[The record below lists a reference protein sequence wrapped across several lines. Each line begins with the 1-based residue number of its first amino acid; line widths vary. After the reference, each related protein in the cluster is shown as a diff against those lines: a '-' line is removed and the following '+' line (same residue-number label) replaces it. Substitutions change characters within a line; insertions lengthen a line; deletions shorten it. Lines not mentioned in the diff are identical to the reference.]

1 MSPPVSRRRGR
12 RRAVASLA
20 ITGTLALWSACARTE
35 DEKAGPPAIVRTF
48 ARDPYSVSLHVARD
62 RVATADLLRVE
73 LTAAA
78 PEGVDVRFPE
88 LGAEAGEFGIVGR
101 AESEPRLAGGNRV
114 ERRLTLDL
122 EPPLPGEYELPPFR
136 IRFGETEVATDPLKI
151 TVESVLPPGEAPA
164 DINEIAPPVG
174 MPGGRWWLGALPGVV
189 LGGAVFWWWRRRRRA
204 AAPPVPLPH
213 EIALKALRELM
224 AADLPARGQA
234 KMFYLRVSSILRH
247 YIEDRFALHAPERTT
262 EEFLRDLRDD
272 RRLSD
277 SQKGLLRDFL
287 RHCDM
292 VKFAEHQPNRDEVN
306 QTLNACAQFI
316 AETRPREDEPV
327 AAGAAPGGGGN

>member
-1 MSPPVSRRRGR
+1 MSQPVFRPPGRGW
-12 RRAVASLA
+12 ALATLA
-20 ITGTLALWSACARTE
+20 ITGTLAFGSACARTE
-35 DEKAGPPAIVRTF
+35 DRKGGPPAIVRTF
-48 ARDPYSVSLHVARD
+48 ARDPYSVSLHVDRD

-73 LTAAA
+73 LVAAA

-88 LGAEAGEFGIVGR
+88 SGGKAGEFGIVGR
-101 AESEPRLAGGNRV
+101 VESEPRLAGANRV

-136 IRFGETEVATDPLKI
+136 VRFGETEVATDPLKL
-151 TVESVLPPGEAPA
+151 TVKSVLPPGEAPA

-174 MPGGRWWLGALPGVV
+174 MPGGWWWLWALPGLL
-189 LGGAVFWWWRRRRRA
+189 LGGAVVWWWRRRRPVA
-204 AAPPVPLPH
+204 MAVPLPH

-224 AADLPARGQA
+224 AADLPARGQT
-234 KMFYLRVSSILRH
+234 KTFYLRVSSILRH

-316 AETRPREDEPV
+316 AETKPREDEPV
-327 AAGAAPGGGGN
+327 AIGAAPGGGGN